1 MLWRN
6 LRACRPAGFLRFI
19 LFLPASPA
27 SSSNSSASIR
37 VPSLD
42 CRTPKRPVDFQP
54 WRELLSIL
62 YSAKNQLTRS
72 APKHSGRSI
81 RQAWLAL
88 LRSIFG
94 IRIAITPSANTA
106 VQCGTSTSAVAQP
119 HKTAG
124 ISLDHLLPMLPLKS
138 PRPRSRLSG
147 RPASRRCTDRPNR
160 SRRWP
165 RPRPLPFFPST
176 ILPLRQRLPAT
187 RNQQP
192 LFFDRHRDLRAT
204 GHANRCQRV
213 QGFFRVLQ
221 IDRDGLE
228 QFVLRRSPVR
238 ALVASHRTA
247 RHKPLEG
254 PVRNSVIGR
263 QQAVRQITQ

>member
-62 YSAKNQLTRS
+62 YSAKNQLARS
-72 APKHSGRSI
+72 APKHSGRRI

-94 IRIAITPSANTA
+94 IRIAITPSDNTA
-106 VQCGTSTSAVAQP
+106 VQCGTSTSAGSSTTQNGRHFARSPSSDASAEISATTKSSARSPCV
-119 HKTAG
+119 KTLYRSSQSIQALA
-124 ISLDHLLPMLPLKS
+124 SATPLAFLSVHYPATPPAAPRDQKS
-138 PRPRSRLSG
+138 AATFLRSPPRSARH
-147 RPASRRCTDRPNR
+147 
-160 SRRWP
+160 WP
-165 RPRPLPFFPST
+165 R
-176 ILPLRQRLPAT
+176 
-187 RNQQP
+187 
-192 LFFDRHRDLRAT
+192 
-204 GHANRCQRV
+204 
-213 QGFFRVLQ
+213 
-221 IDRDGLE
+221 
-228 QFVLRRSPVR
+228 
-238 ALVASHRTA
+238 
-247 RHKPLEG
+247 
-254 PVRNSVIGR
+254 
-263 QQAVRQITQ
+263 